1 MTLLVP
7 YFLNNK
13 IKKPRT
19 NKTRIT
25 QKNITNRKHTHEI
38 PSNQLVTTINTND
51 HVSNEILNNQNNQ
64 ITKYKTPTGAREGL
78 AKSLSNALAYGVDS
92 RKTLYQF
99 HGFIPKLPK
108 DVLMKRWING
118 ITTSSFTAGFV
129 YYLYYS
135 IYNRLILTPY
145 AGPLSALA
153 TSFIKL
159 PISNS
164 IKIMQLA
171 RVDNLIEG
179 VKYLRKSKTLY
190 SGYALSLIEDTIEL
204 DIKNRLYNTFKTN
217 NSIFYNI
224 VVGTCS
230 SSVASAFTTP
240 FDNVRLQMCTGGIGG
255 IGGIGGT
262 NEKPLTIFKN
272 LVKTNSMYKGT
283 KFRVL
288 SNMTKNMSFFFIFEF
303 IKLYM
308 S

>member
-7 YFLNNK
+7 YFLNNRF
-13 IKKPRT
+13 KKKRT
-19 NKTRIT
+19 NKKNTNH
-25 QKNITNRKHTHEI
+25 QNITNRKYTHDI
-38 PSNQLVTTINTND
+38 STNNINTND
-51 HVSNEILNNQNNQ
+51 LVCNEIHNNQ
-64 ITKYKTPTGAREGL
+64 ITKYKTPTGTREGI

-108 DVLMKRWING
+108 DVLIKRWFNG

-135 IYNRLILTPY
+135 VYNRLISTPY
-145 AGPLSALA
+145 AGPLAALA

-179 VKYLRKSKTLY
+179 VKYLGKSKTLY
-190 SGYALSLIEDTIEL
+190 SGYSLSLIEDTIEL

-217 NSIFYNI
+217 NSIIYNI
-224 VVGTCS
+224 LVGTFS
-230 SSVASAFTTP
+230 SSIASAFTTP
-240 FDNVRLQMCTGGIGG
+240 FDNVRLQMCTGGL
-255 IGGIGGT
+255 
-262 NEKPLTIFKN
+262 NEKPLTIIKN
-272 LVKTNSMYKGT
+272 LVKTNSLYKGT

>member
-7 YFLNNK
+7 HFLNSK
-13 IKKPRT
+13 FKKRRT
-19 NKTRIT
+19 NKISTNQINNTRT
-25 QKNITNRKHTHEI
+25 LNTNQI
-38 PSNQLVTTINTND
+38 NSNELHNNLDNKINTTELHTNKINTTELQTNK
-51 HVSNEILNNQNNQ
+51 VS
-64 ITKYKTPTGAREGL
+64 KYKTPTGTREGI

-99 HGFIPKLPK
+99 HGFIPTLPK
-108 DVLMKRWING
+108 DLLIKRWFNG

-135 IYNRLILTPY
+135 VYNRLITTPY

-179 VKYLRKSKTLY
+179 FKYLGKSKTLY

-204 DIKNRLYNTFKTN
+204 DIKNRLYNTFKKN

-224 VVGTCS
+224 LVGTCS

-240 FDNVRLQMCTGGIGG
+240 FDNVRLQMCTGGL
-255 IGGIGGT
+255 
-262 NEKPLTIFKN
+262 NDKPLTIFKN
-272 LVKTNSMYKGT
+272 LLKTNSMYKGA

>member
-7 YFLNNK
+7 YLLNNK
-13 IKKPRT
+13 FKKNRT
-19 NKTRIT
+19 NKTHIN

-38 PSNQLVTTINTND
+38 PTNEIPTNQLPSNINTNEL
-51 HVSNEILNNQNNQ
+51 VSNEIQNNQNNQNKHNNQNNQNNQ
-64 ITKYKTPTGAREGL
+64 ITKYKTPTGAREGI

-108 DVLMKRWING
+108 DVLIKRWING

-135 IYNRLILTPY
+135 IYNRLITTPY

-179 VKYLRKSKTLY
+179 VKYLGKSKTLY
-190 SGYALSLIEDTIEL
+190 SGYALSLVEDTIEL

-224 VVGTCS
+224 LVGTCS

-240 FDNVRLQMCTGGIGG
+240 FDNVRLQMCTGGL
-255 IGGIGGT
+255 
-262 NEKPLTIFKN
+262 NEKPLTIIKN
-272 LVKTNSMYKGT
+272 LVTPFLISNAYYLFKKLIYFYK
-283 KFRVL
+283 
-288 SNMTKNMSFFFIFEF
+288 N
-303 IKLYM
+303 
-308 S
+308 